1 MLGWLDTRLPLPLIQ
16 LATVVLLLSLLAASA
31 GPARKPWLPLILI
44 GAGLAAIFLAI
55 YVTFSPPGAP
65 TVDTLQGR
73 LFLPLAALLPLALP
87 QVPSFGTRMV
97 PWAAAGISILALL
110 EPALVI
116 RVLVVRYYLPLS

>member
-1 MLGWLDTRLPLPLIQ
+1 MFSSASSINSARNGGV
-16 LATVVLLLSLLAASA
+16 TVVVAGCERRSGAQTVASPDPYWS
-31 GPARKPWLPLILI
+31 GARRHI
-44 GAGLAAIFLAI
+44 LAI

-97 PWAAAGISILALL
+97 PWAAAGFSR
-110 EPALVI
+110 LV
-116 RVLVVRYYLPLS
+116 S